1 MANNVFFSCQTFC
14 YREFVTEENKNHRT
28 IFGDFVDD
36 CVQQRKAWLKKKKTK
51 IKTLKELALFGVFA
65 FNNFNI
71 ENYFQIL
78 GKYSLQNYC

>member
-1 MANNVFFSCQTFC
+1 MIVS
-14 YREFVTEENKNHRT
+14 NKEKR
-28 IFGDFVDD
+28 DS
-36 CVQQRKAWLKKKKTK
+36 KKKTK